1 LIIAGDY
8 SGISLRFPSASFGA
22 ALFPEFMAVMLR
34 RGNPYKNE
42 ICRPLPLPRPLW
54 NSPIPARHKESLPMS
69 RTSLVIACVSLLT
82 LSAAAPRPAQARE
95 LNRNCRVPSISLCP
109 GCTSD
114 VKITVLQD
122 HECRINYSSM
132 GPMLGQK
139 ILVNPKHGKY
149 WADNETS
156 TAYSPSP
163 GYVGSDYFEAEF
175 SYELMNGSKASAT
188 LKANVEVVPQPPA
201 K

>member
-1 LIIAGDY
+1 
-8 SGISLRFPSASFGA
+8 
-22 ALFPEFMAVMLR
+22 MARMLR
-34 RGNPYKNE
+34 RENPYKNE
-42 ICRPLPLPRPLW
+42 ICRLLPLARAMW
-54 NSPIPARHKESLPMS
+54 NSRIAARHKESLPMS
-69 RTSLVIACVSLLT
+69 RTSLVIACISLLT
-82 LSAAAPRPAQARE
+82 LSASAPAQARE
-95 LNRNCRVPSISLCP
+95 GNRNCRVPSISLCP

-139 ILVNPKHGKY
+139 ILVTPKHGKY

-156 TAYSPSP
+156 TAYSPSK

-188 LKANVEVVPQPPA
+188 LKANVEVVPQSPA

>member
-1 LIIAGDY
+1 VEQLHSRAT
-8 SGISLRFPSASFGA
+8 
-22 ALFPEFMAVMLR
+22 
-34 RGNPYKNE
+34 
-42 ICRPLPLPRPLW
+42 
-54 NSPIPARHKESLPMS
+54 KESLPMS
-69 RTSLVIACVSLLT
+69 RTSLVIACILLLT
-82 LSAAAPRPAQARE
+82 LSAPATEPAQARDGA
-95 LNRNCRVPSISLCP
+95 NRGCRVPSISLCP

-156 TAYSPSP
+156 TAYSPSK

-188 LKANVEVVPQPPA
+188 LKANVEVVPHM
-201 K
+201 